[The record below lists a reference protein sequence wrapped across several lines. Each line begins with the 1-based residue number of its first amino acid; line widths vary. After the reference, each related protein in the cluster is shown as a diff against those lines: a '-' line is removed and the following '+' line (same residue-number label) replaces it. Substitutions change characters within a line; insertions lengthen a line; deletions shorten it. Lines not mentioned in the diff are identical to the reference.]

1 MLKGSQSD
9 FNLGTMAYAHT
20 LVLSVR
26 LVLVHDDLFVGHDD
40 GEGGKVLYPRMVG
53 SAWASTD
60 RRFPIVLFEH
70 PLVLLPHDQTVGCA
84 GLRPSPICLSHR
96 PYRRVVA
103 ARCPL
108 LLNDYKTRYEIAC
121 ELWIRSGGHDIPQ

>member
-1 MLKGSQSD
+1 M
-9 FNLGTMAYAHT
+9 
-20 LVLSVR
+20 R

-53 SAWASTD
+53 SAWALTD

-70 PLVLLPHDQTVGCA
+70 LLVLLPHDQTDERAVR
-84 GLRPSPICLSHR
+84 RPSPLWLLFRLC
-96 PYRRVVA
+96 RRVVA
-103 ARCPL
+103 ARCTL
-108 LLNDYKTRYEIAC
+108 LSNDYRTRYEIAC